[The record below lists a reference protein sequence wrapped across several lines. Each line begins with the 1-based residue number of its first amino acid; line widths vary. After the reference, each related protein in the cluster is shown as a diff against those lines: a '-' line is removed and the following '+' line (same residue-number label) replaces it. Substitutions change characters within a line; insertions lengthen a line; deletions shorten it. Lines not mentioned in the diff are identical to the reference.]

1 MSKKREIEE
10 IKVSRS
16 AKCGVLPCVEIFN
29 KFAGRAESII
39 MGTDRRTDLDKAYA
53 VLIDAV
59 FRTIERAANEHPKTP
74 PDVIKFGRWTPYV
87 EHTSMLITL
96 NNFNEIYFSRK
107 LQEGGW

>member
-29 KFAGRAESII
+29 KFAGRAESIV

-74 PDVIKFGRWTPYV
+74 PDVIKFGRWTPFV
-87 EHTSMLITL
+87 DVHV
-96 NNFNEIYFSRK
+96 NNP
-107 LQEGGW
+107 

>member
-1 MSKKREIEE
+1 M
-10 IKVSRS
+10 
-16 AKCGVLPCVEIFN
+16 LPCVEIFN

-74 PDVIKFGRWTPYV
+74 PDVIKFGRWTPFV
-87 EHTSMLITL
+87 DHMSMLITL
-96 NNFNEIYFSRK
+96 NNFNVFNLF
-107 LQEGGW
+107 LQRTTRRWLVSGWHELVHYPIT

>member
-1 MSKKREIEE
+1 
-10 IKVSRS
+10 
-16 AKCGVLPCVEIFN
+16 VEIFN
-29 KFAGRAESII
+29 KFAGRAESIV

-74 PDVIKFGRWTPYV
+74 PDVIKFGTWMPFVSRAST
-87 EHTSMLITL
+87 LITL
-96 NNFNEIYFSRK
+96 NNFSSSRE